1 MKVVFFGTPQIAAN
15 ILKSLLENGVQVVAV
30 VTKPDKKQG
39 RDQKLQPS
47 AVKAFLQNNHPHI
60 PILQPTKVSTPE
72 YEEMLKTFQS
82 DLFVVVAYGE
92 ILRQNI
98 LDIPKIDCI
107 NIHAS
112 LLPKYRGAAPMHRA
126 IINGETETGVCIM
139 QMVLALDAGD
149 ILEVLKTP
157 IPIDMNVGD
166 LEKKI
171 EQLGVKGALDT
182 INKFISGKITRTPQ
196 DEKLATYASKISVE
210 ECEIHWDLPA
220 LQIHNL
226 IRGTSPYPGAW
237 CHFLLNDQKKRL
249 KVLKAK
255 LAADS
260 SNKAPGTILHYD
272 QSGFVIKTRDAA
284 IQLLQVQMEGKKACS
299 AEEFVR
305 GYTAPNFLFV

>member
-1 MKVVFFGTPQIAAN
+1 MKVIFFGTPQIAAN
-15 ILKSLLENGVQVVAV
+15 ILQKLLEGGVQVVAV

-39 RDQKLQPS
+39 RDQKLQPTP
-47 AVKAFLQNNHPHI
+47 VKAFLQKECPHI
-60 PILQPTKVSTPE
+60 PILQPVRVSTPE
-72 YEEMLKTFQS
+72 YEEILKSFNC

-92 ILRQNI
+92 ILKQNI

-107 NIHAS
+107 NVHAS

-157 IPIDMNVGD
+157 LPLDMNVGE

-171 EQLGVKGALDT
+171 EELGALGT
-182 INKFISGKITRTPQ
+182 LTAINKFNSGEIVRQKQ
-196 DEKLATYASKISVE
+196 DSEKATYASKITVE

-237 CHFLLNDQKKRL
+237 CYLLLNNQKKRI

-255 LAADS
+255 LASDS
-260 SNKAPGTILHYD
+260 SEKPPGTLLQYD
-272 QSGFVIKTRDAA
+272 QGGFVVKTKDAA
-284 IQLLQVQMEGKKACS
+284 IQLLQIQMEGKKACF

-305 GYTAPNFLFV
+305 GYPAPQLLFP